1 MDNDGYRLA
10 LLKDRETLERA
21 LLFWKSMFRMCD
33 WDIALRFVSRA
44 SFCERERA
52 GEADIDVQHRKAII
66 SVVDERDIAESEH
79 PDWPLDRKLVLAHE
93 FAHVLLW
100 AVPIP
105 DQEQNPMGHHLYEQ
119 TIQTIATGISAMTDW
134 KFLQKAGR
142 RSRNV

>member
-100 AVPIP
+100 AVPI
-105 DQEQNPMGHHLYEQ
+105 LYEQ